1 MKNIWKYLLILSG
14 LVALWNQALVSP
26 FKVLSTIFHKIGH
39 ALAAAIFGFGSNAFS
54 VTFGS
59 SLDAIPEK
67 NSWIASFVIA
77 NSGYISGLLFS
88 MLILFLKRTSAK
100 KYLVGSITIMYLGF
114 SVFFASSLGALVTS
128 LVFAIIAI
136 LVLMIQND
144 RMNEIMIDIIG
155 ISAAAL
161 VIYDTFVDTLLLKL
175 NQQLSIMK
183 VWSVNPPSDILRLA
197 DLTGFP
203 ALVWGLIWLAIS
215 VFSLNL
221 LLIKFAGSKKR

>member
-14 LVALWNQALVSP
+14 LVALWNQTLVSP

-39 ALAAAIFGFGSNAFS
+39 ALAAALFGFGSTAFS

-100 KYLVGSITIMYLGF
+100 KYLVGSITIMYLVF
-114 SVFFASSLGALVTS
+114 SIVFASSLGALVTS
-128 LVFAIIAI
+128 LVFAIVAI

-144 RMNEIMIDIIG
+144 RMNEIMIDIVG

-161 VIYDTFVDTLLLKL
+161 VIYDTFVDTILLKL

-183 VWSVNPPSDILRLA
+183 VWSANPPSDILRLA

-215 VFSLNL
+215 VFSLNM